1 MAKQL
6 CRLSDME
13 LQEMEDKSTFGG
25 LFQRGEV
32 VRSSGSCTSKADAK
46 PFPFQVKND
55 YKSEPPPAAPA
66 KWDLNDPK
74 VQEFL
79 DIRPGPGG
87 MQSC

>member
-1 MAKQL
+1 MGRWCGAQSL
-6 CRLSDME
+6 VFITDS
-13 LQEMEDKSTFGG
+13 
-25 LFQRGEV
+25 
-32 VRSSGSCTSKADAK
+32 K

-55 YKSEPPPAAPA
+55 YKSEPPRPAAPA